1 MQRYNVFYQVHKG
14 LRELLY
20 TTGSLLQQT
29 DFDNAEERESALQ
42 QLRLTVNLFDKHAD
56 TEDNFVLPAIALYD
70 TAVTNLFA
78 EEHVQDHALG
88 NRLRALLTRLGLPG
102 PDAKTMQT
110 GSELCIAFTEFLVFN
125 LNHMAKEEFVLNN
138 LLWQHCTDEQL
149 HGVTQQILSHIPPAD
164 LQIFSQWM
172 MRSLSNN
179 EVIGWLKE
187 VKNNAP
193 GAAFIAMIALAEK
206 ELPAARW
213 HLVQDCITE
222 GAMLA

>member
-88 NRLRALLTRLGLPG
+88 NRLRALLTRLELPA
-102 PDAKTMQT
+102 PDAETMQT

-138 LLWQHCTDEQL
+138 LLWQHCSDEQL
-149 HGVTQQILSHIPPAD
+149 HGVTQQILAHIPPAD